1 MPTPPRSYSAA
12 AAEKLR
18 LALLALAASAAVAAS
33 AQDVPD
39 DDPAD
44 TDVLGEIPEDIEEG
58 GVYVCNPCEKKSCAS
73 DDCMCD
79 GPCEEGKPCTDCDD
93 EDPGDDP
100 GIDEEPGDDPE
111 PPKETSGD
119 DPVVLVGGETPA
131 VPAPEPVIRGEA
143 PRMPVRCSTNAPAL
157 PPLPIELT
165 EADLKKLEAAGF
177 DVSTAIHAATNAPA
191 YSIAVETLSR
201 ALSAQ
206 AGYPITPELIVQAA
220 KIAEM
225 ELEEFAREKLSE
237 LGIEPG
243 ATIDPPAPVPTA
255 TNATA
260 TPPPARLGGRRYPV
274 PRTNP

>member
-1 MPTPPRSYSAA
+1 MIVPNDGTPPATRRSAEKSDSRPLSPLQPLVTRHPSPVTPMPTPPSSYSAA

-18 LALLALAASAAVAAS
+18 LALLALAASAAVVAS

-58 GVYVCNPCEKKSCAS
+58 GVYVCIPCEKKSCAS

-100 GIDEEPGDDPE
+100 GIDEDPGDDPE
-111 PPKETSGD
+111 PPEETSGD
-119 DPVVLVGGETPA
+119 DPAVFVGGEAPT

-177 DVSTAIHAATNAPA
+177 DVSTAIHAATNAA
-191 YSIAVETLSR
+191 AR
-201 ALSAQ
+201 AR
-206 AGYPITPELIVQAA
+206 G
-220 KIAEM
+220 
-225 ELEEFAREKLSE
+225 
-237 LGIEPG
+237 
-243 ATIDPPAPVPTA
+243 A
-255 TNATA
+255 TNA
-260 TPPPARLGGRRYPV
+260 PAVRLPYRTDGLFFPV